1 MIHDAPI
8 AQSRQDPETCRLG
21 DVPFVFLSYDEPWA
35 DWNWRD
41 LKSKVPTAKRV
52 HGVKGLDAC
61 HKAAANAVDG
71 KWLVT
76 VDADT
81 RLDPRLL
88 KATVPTALMHDLFRF
103 DWLSRNQVNGLW
115 SGNGSVKLWPTR
127 LLREMRT
134 HEAAPDD
141 KVSMDH
147 DIGGVLPGRSGQIT
161 RPERGAFS
169 DPARTAMHGFRA
181 GYREAVFL
189 YQLAVEEVERLSLDA
204 WQQAGVARILG
215 VWCTIG
221 RHAPNGHWVLYG
233 ARLGLLQHAQK
244 QLQDPRCVN
253 DYAWLSALWSRDVA
267 SRYGVAGTDGPWR
280 WDWLEDDLRKM
291 GDCIRG
297 ELNFPIA
304 EFDTVQSQRL
314 VDADSLSATPA
325 ASRHDAI
332 GYLTMMAT
340 PDTQNAEVARPLFDV
355 ARTLDHPSAFHNT
368 GLSCL
373 RACRTPTSKQMADW
387 YLRAADALGN
397 LHAFG
402 KIEQLRA
409 EGVVEDK
416 DRPARRACDY
426 PTVPADKVKSLGT
439 DGYCFVFDKAVQPTI
454 EMEKHVPD
462 PNLCTGGRVIGYS
475 SYCQL
480 TGQII
485 PSGIRFGAVQTFL
498 DAPDQAPYAVLPKQ
512 LGERRQPKSKKEA
525 ALFAESDFESGVLS
539 ENATVLVCD
548 GPYRDAY
555 LGAVG
560 TLLGSGTIQTWPKAD
575 AEWLR
580 FLTPA
585 IARKQ
590 AFLEAADKLDEDTA
604 TTMIRTADAVWGRLP

>member
-1 MIHDAPI
+1 MIQHTPI
-8 AQSRQDPETCRLG
+8 AQTRQDEETCQLG

-41 LKSKVPTAKRV
+41 LKSKVPTAMRV

-61 HKAAANAVDG
+61 HKAAAKAVEG
-71 KWLVT
+71 QWLVT

-127 LLREMRT
+127 LLQEMQT
-134 HEAAPDD
+134 HEAAPDE

-147 DIGGVLPGRSGQIT
+147 DIGGVLPGRSGQII
-161 RPERGAFS
+161 RPERGTYT
-169 DPARTAMHGFRA
+169 DPARTALHGFRA

-189 YQLAVEEVERLSLDA
+189 YQLAIEEVGRLSLDG
-204 WQQAGVARILG
+204 WQQASVARILG
-215 VWCTIG
+215 VWCTLG

-233 ARLGLLQHAQK
+233 ARLGLLHHAQK

-253 DYAWLSALWSRDVA
+253 DYGWLSELWSHDVA
-267 SRYGVAGTDGPWR
+267 PRYGLAGTDGPWR
-280 WDWLEDDLRKM
+280 WDWLEDDLLKM
-291 GDCIRG
+291 GDCIRAD
-297 ELNFPIA
+297 LNFPIA
-304 EFDTVQSQRL
+304 EFDTVQSQWL
-314 VDADSLSATPA
+314 VDADLLSATPA

-332 GYLTMMAT
+332 GYLTMMAA
-340 PDTQNAEVARPLFDV
+340 PDAHNAEVARPLFDV

-368 GLSCL
+368 GLTYL
-373 RACRTPTSKQMADW
+373 RACQASASREMADW
-387 YLRAADALGN
+387 YFRAADALGN
-397 LHAFG
+397 PHAFG
-402 KIEQLRA
+402 KIEHLRA
-409 EGVVEDK
+409 DGVFEDK
-416 DRPARRACDY
+416 NRPARRACDY
-426 PTVPADKVKSLGT
+426 PTVPADKIKSLDI
-439 DGYCFVFDKAVQPTI
+439 DGYCFVFDKAVQPTT

-462 PNLCTGGRVIGYS
+462 PNLCTDGRVIGYS
-475 SYCQL
+475 CYCQL
-480 TGQII
+480 TSQII
-485 PSGIRFGAVQTFL
+485 HSGIRFGAVRTFL
-498 DAPDQAPYAVLPKQ
+498 DAPDQMPYAVLPKH
-512 LGERRQPKSKKEA
+512 LGERRQPKSRKEA
-525 ALFAESDFESGVLS
+525 ALFAECDFNSGVLS
-539 ENATVLVCD
+539 DNAIVFASD

-555 LGAVG
+555 LGALE
-560 TLLGSGTIQTWPKAD
+560 TLLGNGKIQTWPKRD

-580 FLTPA
+580 FLKPR

-604 TTMIRTADAVWGRLP
+604 TALIRTADAVWGRLP